1 VVVASVLLALLAP
14 VIAAVG
20 HCAWELD
27 RRISSGNGGWDETA
41 RHFSFS
47 NLGPYCLHLMNMAI
61 CVDESEK
68 LSGLGAF
75 LRRSRLDELPQR
87 FNILRGKMSAVGPRP
102 LLPIDQPPR
111 VGVRVGGYRWAQVH
125 GGNLI
130 IPEEQNALDS
140 ITFTTLRF
148 WILRSW

>member
-1 VVVASVLLALLAP
+1 VGRNGAAFFVFKFRTLLSP
-14 VIAAVG
+14 FDEHG
-20 HCAWELD
+20 HL
-27 RRISSGNGGWDETA
+27 R
-41 RHFSFS
+41 
-47 NLGPYCLHLMNMAI
+47 
-61 CVDESEK
+61 DESEK

-111 VGVRVGGYRWAQVH
+111 VGVRLGGYRWAQVH